1 MHRHPVVPCPYVTRI
16 DEAKLPRRMGSVVG
30 AFGEE
35 RTRTAPDWA
44 IDNMLRLC
52 IAEEREHGSIAVS
65 LKKKKFAATPT
76 SSSGDRIA
84 HQ

>member
-52 IAEEREHGSIAVS
+52 IAVEREHGSIAVS
-65 LKKKKFAATPT
+65 LKKKKFPATPT
-76 SSSGDRIA
+76 SSSGDTIA